1 MSNQTFTPART
12 VYRTGLLILEAFTM
26 MVQQIDRKQLKRD
39 SRALLRTAQVAPMA
53 MTALYLGLVL
63 VLDAAD
69 VVSGGSAALGIGS
82 LLSTFVSVLTWLV
95 GIVLSAGFVLYCM
108 AIRRGERAEFLTL
121 FDGFSFVGKV
131 IGLNIVITV
140 FIALWSMLFVIPGI
154 VAAYRYRFA
163 LYNLYENPGIGIME
177 ALNMSKRQ
185 TTGYKMQLFMLDL
198 SYFGW
203 TFLASL
209 PAALLEWCVSYQ
221 ELCSILG
228 AASASALITSL
239 LALPDLTWIF
249 IIDLWSLAV
258 SMFYLPAY
266 QCTELGYF
274 DIAKSTSGVGFGAE
288 PPRQDGWNGR
298 IHPDDLG
305 GW

>member
-1 MSNQTFTPART
+1 
-12 VYRTGLLILEAFTM
+12 M
-26 MVQQIDRKQLKRD
+26 MVQHIDRKQLKRD
-39 SRALLRTAQVAPMA
+39 SKALLRTAQVSPMA

-69 VVSGGSAALGIGS
+69 VLSGGSAALGIGS

-95 GIVLSAGFVLYCM
+95 GMVLSAGFVLYCM

-121 FDGFSFVGKV
+121 FDGFAFVGKV

-177 ALNMSKRQ
+177 ALDMSKRQ
-185 TTGYKMQLFMLDL
+185 TVGYKAQLFLLDL
-198 SYFGW
+198 SYYGW
-203 TFLASL
+203 AFLAAL
-209 PAALLEWCVSYQ
+209 PSAVLEWCVSYQ
-221 ELCSILG
+221 EL
-228 AASASALITSL
+228 SAIVGLAGTPALITSL
-239 LALPDLTWIF
+239 LALSDFSWIL
-249 IIDLWSLAV
+249 IIDLWSLVV
-258 SMFYLPAY
+258 SLFYLPVY

-274 DIAKSTSGVGFGAE
+274 ETAKSTSGVGFGAE

>member
-1 MSNQTFTPART
+1 
-12 VYRTGLLILEAFTM
+12 M

-39 SRALLRTAQVAPMA
+39 SKALLRTAQVSPMA
-53 MTALYLGLVL
+53 MTALNLGLVL

-69 VVSGGSAALGIGS
+69 VLSGGSAALGIGS

-95 GIVLSAGFVLYCM
+95 GMVLSAGFVLYCM

-121 FDGFSFVGKV
+121 FDGFAFVGKV

-177 ALNMSKRQ
+177 ALDMSKRQ
-185 TTGYKMQLFMLDL
+185 TVGYKAQLFLLDL
-198 SYFGW
+198 SYYGW
-203 TFLASL
+203 AFLAAL
-209 PAALLEWCVSYQ
+209 PSAVLEWCVSYQ
-221 ELCSILG
+221 EL
-228 AASASALITSL
+228 SAIVGLAGTPALITSL
-239 LALPDLTWIF
+239 LALSDFSWIL
-249 IIDLWSLAV
+249 IIDLWSLVV
-258 SMFYLPAY
+258 SLFYLPVY

-274 DIAKSTSGVGFGAE
+274 ETAKSTSGVGFGAE

>member
-1 MSNQTFTPART
+1 
-12 VYRTGLLILEAFTM
+12 M

-39 SRALLRTAQVAPMA
+39 SKALLRTAQVSPMA

-69 VVSGGSAALGIGS
+69 VLSGGSAALGIGS

-95 GIVLSAGFVLYCM
+95 GMVLSAGFVLYCM

-121 FDGFSFVGKV
+121 FDGFAFVGKV

-163 LYNLYENPGIGIME
+163 LYNLYESPGIGIME
-177 ALNMSKRQ
+177 ALDMSKRQ
-185 TTGYKMQLFMLDL
+185 TVGYKAQLFLLDL
-198 SYFGW
+198 SYYGW
-203 TFLASL
+203 AFLAAL
-209 PAALLEWCVSYQ
+209 PSAVLEWCVSYQ
-221 ELCSILG
+221 EL
-228 AASASALITSL
+228 SAIVGLAGTPALITSL
-239 LALPDLTWIF
+239 LALSDFSWIL
-249 IIDLWSLAV
+249 IIDLWSLVV
-258 SMFYLPAY
+258 SLFYLPVY

-274 DIAKSTSGVGFGAE
+274 ETAKSTSGVGFGAE

>member
-1 MSNQTFTPART
+1 
-12 VYRTGLLILEAFTM
+12 M

-39 SRALLRTAQVAPMA
+39 SKALLRTAQVSPMA

-69 VVSGGSAALGIGS
+69 VLSGGSAALGIGS

-95 GIVLSAGFVLYCM
+95 GMVLSAGFVLYCM

-121 FDGFSFVGKV
+121 FDGFAFVGKV

-154 VAAYRYRFA
+154 VAAYRYRIV

-177 ALNMSKRQ
+177 ALDMSKRQ
-185 TTGYKMQLFMLDL
+185 TVGYKAQLFLLDL
-198 SYFGW
+198 SYYGW
-203 TFLASL
+203 AFLAAL
-209 PAALLEWCVSYQ
+209 PSAVLEWCVSYQ
-221 ELCSILG
+221 EL
-228 AASASALITSL
+228 SAIVGLAGTPALITSL
-239 LALPDLTWIF
+239 LALSDFSWIL
-249 IIDLWSLAV
+249 IIDLWSLVV
-258 SMFYLPAY
+258 SLFYLPVY

-274 DIAKSTSGVGFGAE
+274 ETSKSTSGVGFGAE

>member
-1 MSNQTFTPART
+1 
-12 VYRTGLLILEAFTM
+12 M

-39 SRALLRTAQVAPMA
+39 SKALLRTAQVSPMA

-69 VVSGGSAALGIGS
+69 VLSGGSAALGIGS
-82 LLSTFVSVLTWLV
+82 LLSTFVSVLTGLV
-95 GIVLSAGFVLYCM
+95 GMVLSAGFVLYCM

-121 FDGFSFVGKV
+121 FDGFAFVGKV

-177 ALNMSKRQ
+177 ALDMSKRQ
-185 TTGYKMQLFMLDL
+185 TVGYKAQLFLLDL
-198 SYFGW
+198 SYYGW
-203 TFLASL
+203 AFLAAL
-209 PAALLEWCVSYQ
+209 PSAVLEWCVSYQ
-221 ELCSILG
+221 EF
-228 AASASALITSL
+228 SAIVGLAGTPALITSL
-239 LALPDLTWIF
+239 LALSDFSWIL
-249 IIDLWSLAV
+249 IIDLWSLVV
-258 SMFYLPAY
+258 SLFYLPVY

-274 DIAKSTSGVGFGAE
+274 ETAKSTSGVGFGTE

>member
-1 MSNQTFTPART
+1 
-12 VYRTGLLILEAFTM
+12 M

-39 SRALLRTAQVAPMA
+39 SKALLRTAQVSPMA

-69 VVSGGSAALGIGS
+69 VLSGGSAALGIGS

-95 GIVLSAGFVLYCM
+95 GMVLSAGFVLYCM

-121 FDGFSFVGKV
+121 FDGFAFVGKV

-177 ALNMSKRQ
+177 ALDMSKRQ
-185 TTGYKMQLFMLDL
+185 TVGYKAQLFLLDL
-198 SYFGW
+198 SYYGW
-203 TFLASL
+203 AFLAAL
-209 PAALLEWCVSYQ
+209 PSAVLEWCVSYQ
-221 ELCSILG
+221 EL
-228 AASASALITSL
+228 SAIVGLAGTPALITSL
-239 LALPDLTWIF
+239 LALSDFSWIL
-249 IIDLWSLAV
+249 IIDLWSLVV
-258 SMFYLPAY
+258 SLFYLPVY
-266 QCTELGYF
+266 QCTELGYCEP
-274 DIAKSTSGVGFGAE
+274 AKSTSGVGFGAE

>member
-1 MSNQTFTPART
+1 
-12 VYRTGLLILEAFTM
+12 M

-39 SRALLRTAQVAPMA
+39 SKALLRTAQVSPMA

-69 VVSGGSAALGIGS
+69 VLSGGSAALGIGS

-95 GIVLSAGFVLYCM
+95 GMVLSAGFVLYCM

-121 FDGFSFVGKV
+121 FDGFAFVGKV

-177 ALNMSKRQ
+177 ALDMSKRQ
-185 TTGYKMQLFMLDL
+185 TVGYKAQLFLLDL
-198 SYFGW
+198 SYYGW
-203 TFLASL
+203 AFLAAL
-209 PAALLEWCVSYQ
+209 PSAVLEWCVSYQ
-221 ELCSILG
+221 EL
-228 AASASALITSL
+228 SAIVGLAGTPALITSL
-239 LALPDLTWIF
+239 LALSDFSWIL
-249 IIDLWSLAV
+249 IIDLWSLVV
-258 SMFYLPAY
+258 SLFYLPVY

-274 DIAKSTSGVGFGAE
+274 ETSKSTSGVGFGAE

>member
-1 MSNQTFTPART
+1 
-12 VYRTGLLILEAFTM
+12 
-26 MVQQIDRKQLKRD
+26 
-39 SRALLRTAQVAPMA
+39 
-53 MTALYLGLVL
+53 
-63 VLDAAD
+63 
-69 VVSGGSAALGIGS
+69 
-82 LLSTFVSVLTWLV
+82 
-95 GIVLSAGFVLYCM
+95 M
-108 AIRRGERAEFLTL
+108 AIRRDERAEFPTL

-131 IGLNIVITV
+131 IGLNIVIMV
-140 FIALWSMLFVIPGI
+140 FTFLWSMLFVIPGI

-163 LYNLYENPGIGIME
+163 LYNLYENPGIGVME
-177 ALNMSKRQ
+177 ALDMSKRQ

-203 TFLASL
+203 TFLAAL

-221 ELCSILG
+221 ELCAILG
-228 AASASALITSL
+228 AGSVSAFVTSL
-239 LALPDLTWIF
+239 LALPDLTWIL

-258 SMFYLPAY
+258 SLFYLPAY

-298 IHPDDLG
+298 THPDDLG

>member
-1 MSNQTFTPART
+1 
-12 VYRTGLLILEAFTM
+12 M

-39 SRALLRTAQVAPMA
+39 SKALLRTAQVSPMA

-95 GIVLSAGFVLYCM
+95 GMVLSAGFVLYCM

-121 FDGFSFVGKV
+121 FDGFAFVGKV

-177 ALNMSKRQ
+177 ALDMSKRQ
-185 TTGYKMQLFMLDL
+185 TVGYKAQLFLLDL
-198 SYFGW
+198 SYYGW
-203 TFLASL
+203 AFLAAL
-209 PAALLEWCVSYQ
+209 PSAVLEWCVSYQ
-221 ELCSILG
+221 EL
-228 AASASALITSL
+228 SAIVGLVGTPALITSL
-239 LALPDLTWIF
+239 LALSDFSWIL
-249 IIDLWSLAV
+249 IIDLWSLVV
-258 SMFYLPAY
+258 SLFYLPVY

-274 DIAKSTSGVGFGAE
+274 ETAKSTSGVGFGAE

>member
-1 MSNQTFTPART
+1 
-12 VYRTGLLILEAFTM
+12 M

-39 SRALLRTAQVAPMA
+39 SRALLRTAQVSPMA
-53 MTALYLGLVL
+53 MTALYLSLVL

-95 GIVLSAGFVLYCM
+95 GIVLSAGFTIYCM

-121 FDGFSFVGKV
+121 FDGFSLVGKV
-131 IGLNIVITV
+131 IGLNIVIMV
-140 FIALWSMLFVIPGI
+140 FTALWSMLFVIPGI

-163 LYNLYENPGIGIME
+163 IYNLLEDPNLGIME
-177 ALNMSKRQ
+177 ALDMSKRQ
-185 TTGYKMQLFMLDL
+185 TTGYKAQLFMLDL

-203 TFLASL
+203 AFLATL
-209 PAALLEWCVSYQ
+209 PAALLEWCVYS
-221 ELCSILG
+221 
-228 AASASALITSL
+228 ASASSLAASL
-239 LALPDLTWIF
+239 LALSDLTWIF

-258 SMFYLPAY
+258 SLFYLPAY

-274 DIAKSTSGVGFGAE
+274 EIAKSTSGVGFGAE
-288 PPRQDGWNGR
+288 PPRQDSWNGR
-298 IHPDDLG
+298 SHPDDLG

>member
-1 MSNQTFTPART
+1 
-12 VYRTGLLILEAFTM
+12 M
-26 MVQQIDRKQLKRD
+26 MVQQIDRKQLKWD
-39 SRALLRTAQVAPMA
+39 SKALLRTAQVSPMA

-69 VVSGGSAALGIGS
+69 VLSGGSAALGIGS

-95 GIVLSAGFVLYCM
+95 GMVLSAGFVLYCM

-121 FDGFSFVGKV
+121 FDGFAFVGKV

-177 ALNMSKRQ
+177 ALDMSKRQ
-185 TTGYKMQLFMLDL
+185 TVGYKAQLFLLDL
-198 SYFGW
+198 SYYGW
-203 TFLASL
+203 AFLAAL
-209 PAALLEWCVSYQ
+209 PSAVLEWCVSYQ
-221 ELCSILG
+221 EL
-228 AASASALITSL
+228 SAIVGLAGTPALITSL
-239 LALPDLTWIF
+239 LALSDFSWIL
-249 IIDLWSLAV
+249 IIDLWSLVV
-258 SMFYLPAY
+258 SLFYLPVY
-266 QCTELGYF
+266 QCTELGHF
-274 DIAKSTSGVGFGAE
+274 ETAKSTSGVGFGAE